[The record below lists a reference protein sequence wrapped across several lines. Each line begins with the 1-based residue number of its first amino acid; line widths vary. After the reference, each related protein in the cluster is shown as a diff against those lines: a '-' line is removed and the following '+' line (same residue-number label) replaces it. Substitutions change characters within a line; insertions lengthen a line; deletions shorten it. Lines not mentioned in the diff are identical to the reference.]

1 MPRASAGEDGEKAA
15 GRARRRRAGRGW
27 TCRESYAPPVLAF
40 VVPRAVGHPLMPTNL
55 RPLGVRRGKAH
66 ALAAELARARL
77 LGPLWP
83 AGKRRRTGCDW
94 ARARGG
100 AHTARPGEGPSGE
113 ATHGYGDDAARGA
126 LSLGTTARRRPP
138 RCASSP
144 QPPAALPPPLGLK
157 TSPGGIPGRAAW
169 TYKRAA
175 AKTRPDDVDE
185 LGRSR
190 GSQMTSHASIIG

>member
-66 ALAAELARARL
+66 ALTAELARARL

-100 AHTARPGEGPSGE
+100 AHTERPGEGPSGE

-126 LSLGTTARRRPP
+126 PSLGTTARMRAAAVRQQPERFPPLLDLKQVRGGYREGPLGLTSVRLPRGHWAVTDQLNNSRPP
-138 RCASSP
+138 RATCR
-144 QPPAALPPPLGLK
+144 AL
-157 TSPGGIPGRAAW
+157 
-169 TYKRAA
+169 
-175 AKTRPDDVDE
+175 
-185 LGRSR
+185 
-190 GSQMTSHASIIG
+190 

>member
-1 MPRASAGEDGEKAA
+1 MG
-15 GRARRRRAGRGW
+15 
-27 TCRESYAPPVLAF
+27 PVLAF

-66 ALAAELARARL
+66 ALTAELARARL

-144 QPPAALPPPLGLK
+144 QRFP
-157 TSPGGIPGRAAW
+157 
-169 TYKRAA
+169 
-175 AKTRPDDVDE
+175 
-185 LGRSR
+185 
-190 GSQMTSHASIIG
+190 